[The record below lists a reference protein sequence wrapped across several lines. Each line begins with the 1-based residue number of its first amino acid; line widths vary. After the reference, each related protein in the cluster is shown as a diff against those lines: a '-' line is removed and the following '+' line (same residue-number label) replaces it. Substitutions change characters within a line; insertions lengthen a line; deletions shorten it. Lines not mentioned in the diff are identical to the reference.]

1 MPRVTNIQQRGGTAA
16 QWAAANPVLAEREI
30 GLEADTLKLKWGD
43 GTTAWNSLPYFTS
56 RPASDESRGYLNSG
70 KSINGLVVK
79 QGTAPTVVTSATAMG
94 GKAIAKNGSLHGWWE
109 DMNGLTEFD
118 PQTLYRFTVRVRVA
132 TAQTNGAGKG
142 FYFGPVGFAD
152 KGVTYIN
159 ASGANSYSSQQ
170 WTTQNSQTDPSGVWV
185 DYVTYVKGWNATPGV
200 GGSGTLTSPRT
211 MYPGTMYFAP
221 GFIVDYNNG
230 NGIWEIS
237 HWSVDAI
244 GSEAQAAQN
253 TANSHSAA
261 NITSGTINDAR
272 LPSRLNTIA
281 ATITDWNTTINNGWH
296 MGYNAANAP
305 VANQWFIGRVLA
317 HNSLYVTQTVHQFT
331 ADSETDTKTWRRS
344 STDVAGVRTWGAWY
358 RVFQSATEIQTLI
371 GTHTHPDATGT
382 VAGFMPAADKAKLD
396 GAASGLVNSALV
408 IRDSAGNFSAATPSA
423 AAHVA
428 TKGYVDALPA
438 ATSSAAGL
446 MPAADKAL
454 LDNRATGLV
463 VSTLVARDSTGVFSA
478 GTPTADAHVATKGYV
493 DAGRMT
499 ASPGTQFRYI
509 GCVIRFNATSGQF
522 EFINDAGHFPS
533 GVSSVVTYSD
543 RIVVNYS
550 FTGTKV
556 ITANVTPDEKLAQQG
571 FTMGP
576 SVGTSSMTI
585 YLGQGGFTD
594 YVTATG
600 STFTSMNGFVTAMSR
615 STTTWTFTHDY
626 VDGPIGGQAS
636 YRGGAYQAIAEG
648 MGNTTTNVSL
658 WSATT
663 AAQVNPSIQGS
674 GTSYSFWIM
683 RGGTR
688 RVNPLT
694 DLNIQNSNIWISAL
708 MEI

>member
-1 MPRVTNIQQRGGTAA
+1 MPRITNIQQRGGTAA
-16 QWAAANPVLAEREI
+16 QWASANPVLAAREI

-43 GTTAWNSLPYFTS
+43 GTTAWNSLPYFTP
-56 RPASDESRGYLNSG
+56 RAAADESRGYINSG
-70 KSINGLVVK
+70 KSINGIVTK
-79 QGTAPTVVTSATAMG
+79 QGIAPTVVTSATAMG
-94 GKAIAKNGSLHGWWE
+94 GKAIAKSGTGHGWWE

-118 PQTLYRFTVRVRVA
+118 PQTLYRFTARVRVA
-132 TAQTNGAGKG
+132 TAQTNGGGKG
-142 FYFGPVGFAD
+142 FYFGAVGFSD

-159 ASGANSYSSQQ
+159 SSGANSFSSQQ
-170 WTTQNSQTDPSGVWV
+170 WGIQNVQTDASGVWV

-211 MYPGTMYFAP
+211 LYPGTMYFVP
-221 GFIVDYNNG
+221 GFIVDYSTG
-230 NGIWEIS
+230 NGVWELS

-244 GSEAQAAQN
+244 GSEAQAAQL
-253 TANSHSAA
+253 AVNSHSAA
-261 NITSGTINDAR
+261 NITSGTLADAR
-272 LPSRLNTIA
+272 LPARLNTVA
-281 ATITDWNTTINNGWH
+281 ATVTDWNSALTNGWY
-296 MGYNAANAP
+296 MGYNIANAP
-305 VANQWFIGRVLA
+305 VAGQWFIGRVLA

-331 ADSETDTKTWRRS
+331 ADTEADTKTWRRS
-344 STDVAGVRTWGAWY
+344 STDVSGVRTWGAWY
-358 RVFQSATEIQTLI
+358 RVFQSATEIQTLL
-371 GTHTHPDATGT
+371 GTHTHPDATAT
-382 VAGFMPAADKAKLD
+382 DSGFMPAADKVKLD

-428 TKGYVDALPA
+428 TKGYVDNYAT
-438 ATSSAAGL
+438 ATSSADGF
-446 MPAADKAL
+446 MSSTDKAK
-454 LDNRATGLV
+454 LDASASGLV
-463 VSTLVARDSTGVFSA
+463 PSVLVTRDANSVFSA

-493 DAGRMT
+493 DNGRIT
-499 ASPGTQFRYI
+499 ASPGTQFRQI

-550 FTGTKV
+550 FTATKV

-585 YLGQGGFTD
+585 YVGQGGFTD
-594 YVTATG
+594 YVTVTG
-600 STFTSMNGFVTAMSR
+600 ASFTSLNGFVNSMSR
-615 STTTWTFTHDY
+615 STTTWTFNHDY
-626 VDGPIGGQAS
+626 VDGPIGGLAS

-663 AAQVNPSIQGS
+663 AAQVNPSIQ
-674 GTSYSFWIM
+674 TVAYSFWIM